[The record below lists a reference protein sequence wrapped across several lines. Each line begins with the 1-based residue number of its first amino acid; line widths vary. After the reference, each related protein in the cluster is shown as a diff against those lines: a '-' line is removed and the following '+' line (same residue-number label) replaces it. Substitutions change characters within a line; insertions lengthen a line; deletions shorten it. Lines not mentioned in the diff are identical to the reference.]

1 MNLESEK
8 TLESDQQNQTETGSV
23 VGIESVPILDVTK
36 VENLDSAIFKAFHE
50 TRRPVILRGY
60 DVGPCIKKWT
70 PEYLISKCPEAKKVK
85 VHKSKEKRL
94 DFRRKNFVYDTI
106 SFGELI
112 QLCSGV
118 KGGDKIQEEKWTY
131 FWYLRSIGED
141 PR

>member
-1 MNLESEK
+1 MNLEKEK
-8 TLESDQQNQTETGSV
+8 PLENDQHYLTDTDRVISSV
-23 VGIESVPILDVTK
+23 DVLDVKK
-36 VENLDSAIFKAFHE
+36 VEDNVVFAAFHE
-50 TRRPVILRGY
+50 IRRPVILRGY
-60 DVGPCIKKWT
+60 DIGPCRTKWT
-70 PEYLISKCPEAKKVK
+70 PEYLISKCPEGKKVK

-118 KGGDKIQEEKWTY
+118 KREGEEIEEEKGTY